1 MSWREWRFWDYVLVS
16 RVKEDSDFRAELTS
30 LASKGLLA
38 IGLVCV
44 GAPLFIML
52 FGLLGVPEL
61 LEHPAL
67 LATYAIL
74 TLGVVA
80 TALSRWGPA
89 RPVSNLIGI
98 GVGYLV
104 GVNQLWASL
113 TGPGG
118 EVGAVHHI
126 PGNVSMIMLV
136 GIAALPLRPL
146 QATFLG
152 SSLLVSYWILV
163 PLAGQTI
170 DMNYHL
176 THSVL
181 VVLVIL
187 ISTGLT
193 AVIYQRCLVAFRARR
208 QAVEALEQLQETQ
221 SRLLISETAASQ
233 GRLAAALS
241 HELNNPL
248 GAFNSALDTLATVYE
263 RQCQGRSPDPEIASQ
278 AFQVA
283 RAASGRLTETIERM
297 KHLTNLGR
305 AGVQLVDLNQLWQDT
320 VILIRAEFGE
330 DLKLALELS
339 PLPDFKGNPQ
349 QLSTVFAN
357 LLRNAAAAIDSS
369 GSIVVTSGVGGGE
382 LILEVR
388 DTGIGIAPD
397 RIPHLFNPS
406 FQVTKNR
413 IGTTNWGLFVAQ
425 SIVANHGGRIEVES
439 QEGSGT
445 TARIFMPQAR
455 TQR

>member
-16 RVKEDSDFRAELTS
+16 RVKEDPDFRDELTS

-67 LATYAIL
+67 LANYAIL
-74 TLGVVA
+74 ALGVVA

-89 RPVSNLIGI
+89 QPVSNLIGI

-104 GVNQLWASL
+104 GVSQLWASL

-176 THSVL
+176 THSVV

-193 AVIYQRCLVAFRARR
+193 AVIYQRRLVAFRARR
-208 QAVEALEQLQETQ
+208 QAVEALAQLQEAQ

-263 RQCQGRSPDPEIASQ
+263 RQRQGRSPDPEIASQ

-283 RAASGRLTETIERM
+283 RAASGRLTESIERM

-330 DLKLALELS
+330 DLKLALELTRIS
-339 PLPDFKGNPQ
+339 HSESRKGDFSRFFDSG
-349 QLSTVFAN
+349 LSRS
-357 LLRNAAAAIDSS
+357 LS
-369 GSIVVTSGVGGGE
+369 
-382 LILEVR
+382 
-388 DTGIGIAPD
+388 
-397 RIPHLFNPS
+397 
-406 FQVTKNR
+406 
-413 IGTTNWGLFVAQ
+413 
-425 SIVANHGGRIEVES
+425 
-439 QEGSGT
+439 
-445 TARIFMPQAR
+445 
-455 TQR
+455 